1 VSKDSA
7 ALAGNWTH
15 SYEEDGADVQVYRP
29 THGFAFPLS
38 RRGRET
44 LAFGAGGQLLSGAP
58 GPDDRQVI
66 AGSMLTSLGMS
77 RYRVDGGVDGGGGGG
92 GGGGGELAA
101 GQVIEI
107 VESDPSV
114 LKIRLL

>member
-77 RYRVDGGVDGGGGGG
+77 RYRVDGGGG